1 MAHFHELRVYYEDT
15 DFSGLVY
22 HASYLRFLER
32 GRTEWLRALGV
43 NQSDS
48 HATVALAFVVRKMR
62 IDFIKPAKMDDILRV
77 ETQLGLV
84 GGASLTLIQ
93 RILREKTE
101 LLTAEVK
108 IAVVQNGVPKRLPTA
123 LREAISPPR

>member
-43 NQSDS
+43 NQSDT
-48 HATVALAFVVRKMR
+48 HATEALAFVVRQMH

-77 ETQLGLV
+77 ETRLSLL
-84 GGASLTLIQ
+84 GGASLTLHQ
-93 RILREKTE
+93 RILRQETE

-108 IAVVQNGVPKRLPTA
+108 IAVVQNGVPKRLPLA
-123 LREAISPPR
+123 LRQTLQNT

>member
-32 GRTEWLRALGV
+32 GRIEWLRALGV
-43 NQSDS
+43 NQSDT
-48 HATVALAFVVRKMR
+48 HTQEALAFVVRQMR

-77 ETQLGLV
+77 ETGLNMLS
-84 GGASLTLIQ
+84 GASLTLNQ
-93 RILREKTE
+93 RILWRETE

-108 IAVVQNGVPKRLPTA
+108 IAVVQNGVPKRLPAA
-123 LREAISPPR
+123 LREALSAP

>member
-43 NQSDS
+43 SQSDT
-48 HATVALAFVVRKMR
+48 HATDALAFVVRQMR

-77 ETQLGLV
+77 ETGLGLL
-84 GGASLTLIQ
+84 G
-93 RILREKTE
+93 
-101 LLTAEVK
+101 
-108 IAVVQNGVPKRLPTA
+108 AVVQNGVPKRLPSA
-123 LREAISPPR
+123 LREALSTPR